1 MEDKNETSLFSIITE
16 DGKDGD
22 RGFITAD
29 DLEDIRHNY
38 AMGTLSDVDDDYD
51 VVIEEIIADALYVK
65 VRRVYRQPVH

>member
-1 MEDKNETSLFSIITE
+1 MEDKNETSLFSIIE

-29 DLEDIRHNY
+29 DLEDIRNNY

-65 VRRVYRQPVH
+65 VRRVYHDPLH